1 MAEGAHV
8 VIRALVL
15 TGHGI
20 NCERETALAFKRA
33 GAQATIAHL
42 ADWEA
47 GLVDLGAHHLLAL
60 PGGFSFGDHLGSG
73 RALAARLRQGA
84 LWEALRHFVDRG
96 GYVLGICNGFQ
107 ALVKLGLLPAL
118 DGSRVPQASLVAN
131 ASGRFEDR
139 WVTLLPDPES
149 PCTFTAGLGPLEL
162 PVRHGEGR
170 LVAAPDVLLRLA
182 AEGLVALRYGD
193 ASGAPTEAYPAN
205 PNGSPGGI
213 AGLCD
218 PSGRVFGLM
227 PHPEAYLDFTLHPA
241 WTRRREMLV
250 RAGQPVPVEGA
261 GLALFRNVVAHAR
274 ASLSQPATLG

>member
-1 MAEGAHV
+1 M

-20 NCERETALAFKRA
+20 NCERETALAFERA
-33 GAQATIAHL
+33 GAQATVAHL

-47 GLVDLGAHHLLAL
+47 GLVDLEAHHVLVL

-84 LWEALRHFVDRG
+84 LWEALQHFVDRG
-96 GYVLGICNGFQ
+96 GCVLGICNGFQ

-118 DGSRVPQASLVAN
+118 DGRRAPEVSLVPN
-131 ASGRFEDR
+131 ASSRFEDR
-139 WVTLLPDPES
+139 WVRLEAPPSS
-149 PCTFTAGLGPLEL
+149 PCVFTTGLAPLEL

-170 LVAAPDVLLRLA
+170 LVAAPETLARLA
-182 AEGLVALRYGD
+182 DEGLVALRYVD
-193 ASGAPTEAYPAN
+193 ATGAPTEAYPAN
-205 PNGSPGGI
+205 PNGSPGAI

-218 PSGRVFGLM
+218 PTGRVFGLM

-241 WTRRREMLV
+241 WTRRRELLV
-250 RAGQPVPVEGA
+250 RAGQAVPVEGA
-261 GLALFRNVVAHAR
+261 GLALFRNVVAHVAERLR
-274 ASLSQPATLG
+274 APAGAG